1 LTEHNSGKTKSI
13 RFSRPFKLVFSQKYN
28 SIGEARKIEV
38 RLKKLKSRTI
48 LNRIIKEE
56 KIKIQEVKKYLPG
69 KKR

>member
-56 KIKIQEVKKYLPG
+56 KINLGP
-69 KKR
+69 